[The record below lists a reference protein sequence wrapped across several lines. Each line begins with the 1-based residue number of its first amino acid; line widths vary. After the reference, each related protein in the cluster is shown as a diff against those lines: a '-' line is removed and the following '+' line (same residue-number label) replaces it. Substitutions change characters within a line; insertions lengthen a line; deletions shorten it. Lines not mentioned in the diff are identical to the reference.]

1 MIRCLLVEVTRNR
14 KGQPIRIERAITAD
28 SLRVGRGTDCAIHL
42 PDHRVALRHA
52 VIRDANE
59 GGHYLEAE
67 AGGGV
72 VVDGVLR
79 HGADLTPGTMIAIG
93 PYRFEVEAPV
103 DGVDLVLAVELLHRR
118 PREKA
123 ILERAPATLG
133 ELGLSKRRPMFWM
146 ATLIV
151 VAALFLPLL
160 QALSPAVKQAAA
172 GLPFTPLQAWNP
184 GPLLSGHQAF
194 AAECEKCHQRP
205 FGPVAN
211 PVCAGCHQAVV
222 PHASPLLATTMRCV
236 ECHRDHKGGKGLV
249 RGDRPLC
256 VGCHEAL
263 VGSTGSSSAGV
274 SGFVDGHPEFRVS
287 FATRP
292 EQSRSR
298 RIAQSDRGRLV
309 EDSGLNFSHKAHS
322 GRLRVPSDPQTMRSM
337 SCADC
342 HQEDRGGQRF
352 RPVTMKDHCFDCHKE
367 KLDFDPP
374 QDAYRLPHGPE
385 RAVMD
390 VLAQQ
395 YLERALREDG
405 LPHRGRV
412 AFASAAQVAAAVAGR
427 AERAASALVGDMGC
441 GFCHEIERIADS
453 ATWKVRPVR
462 ITDNWLPAAH
472 FAHDRHRT
480 FACTDCHDL
489 GRSERSSDVAIPE
502 IAKCREC
509 HAGEAPARGKVTSSC
524 VACHRFH
531 QPALALSRAAALA
544 KGNR

>member
-67 AGGGV
+67 AGSV

-146 ATLIV
+146 VTLIAL
-151 VAALFLPLL
+151 VALLLPLM
-160 QALSPAVKQAAA
+160 QALSPAVRQAAA
-172 GLPFTPLQAWNP
+172 GLPFKPLQAWNP

-194 AAECEKCHQRP
+194 ASECEKCHQRP
-205 FGPVAN
+205 FEPVAD

-222 PHASPLLATTMRCV
+222 PHASPLLAKTMRCA
-236 ECHRDHKGGKGLV
+236 ECHRDHKGGTSLV
-249 RGDRPLC
+249 RGDRALC
-256 VGCHEAL
+256 VECHEAL
-263 VGSTGSSSAGV
+263 GGGTGSSPAGV
-274 SGFVDGHPEFRVS
+274 SGFADGHPEFRLS
-287 FATRP
+287 FAARP

-298 RIAQSDRGRLV
+298 RIARSERGGLV
-309 EDSGLNFSHKAHS
+309 EDSGLKFSHKAHS
-322 GRLRVPSDPQTMRSM
+322 GKLRMPSDPQTIRSM

-342 HQEDRGGQRF
+342 HQEDRGGQGF

-374 QDAYRLPHGPE
+374 QETYRLPHGPE

-390 VLAQQ
+390 VLAQH

-405 LPHRGRV
+405 PPHRGS
-412 AFASAAQVAAAVAGR
+412 AASASAAQVAAAVA
-427 AERAASALVGDMGC
+427 AKVHRAAGALVGDMGC
-441 GFCHEIERIADS
+441 GFCHEIERIGDPA
-453 ATWKVRPVR
+453 AWKVRPVR
-462 ITDNWLPAAH
+462 INGNWLPAAR

-480 FACTDCHDL
+480 FACADCHDL

-509 HAGEAPARGKVTSSC
+509 HAGEAPARGKVASAC
-524 VACHRFH
+524 AACHRFH
-531 QPALALSRAAALA
+531 QAAVAPSELAALA